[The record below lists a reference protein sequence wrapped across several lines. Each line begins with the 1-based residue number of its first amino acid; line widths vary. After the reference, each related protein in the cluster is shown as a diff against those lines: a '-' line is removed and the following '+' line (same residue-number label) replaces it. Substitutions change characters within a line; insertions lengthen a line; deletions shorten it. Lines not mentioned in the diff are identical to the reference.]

1 MSRNINVNPAHYK
14 VAGRERQGEAILQ
27 DAQKQ
32 AFAKQREN
40 DDRWQAHHGGG
51 APWETTPPAPLVDT
65 PEERERAERAA
76 KRASKRASKRAKP
89 SAKKA
94 KRANGAKKVAKSARK
109 AGVGRKSA
117 KRAPKA
123 RAKAGRKSSSRR

>member
-27 DAQKQ
+27 DAQKH
-32 AFAKQREN
+32 AFAKQQQN

-65 PEERERAERAA
+65 PEERKRAERAA
-76 KRASKRASKRAKP
+76 KRA
-89 SAKKA
+89 
-94 KRANGAKKVAKSARK
+94 KKVAKSAGKAGADRK
-109 AGVGRKSA
+109 AA

>member
-27 DAQKQ
+27 DAQKH

-94 KRANGAKKVAKSARK
+94 KNAKKAAKSARK
-109 AGVGRKSA
+109 AGGGRKSA

>member
-14 VAGRERQGEAILQ
+14 VAGRERQGEAIIQ

-32 AFAKQREN
+32 AFAKQQEN

-65 PEERERAERAA
+65 PEERQRAERAA
-76 KRASKRASKRAKP
+76 KRATKRAKT

-94 KRANGAKKVAKSARK
+94 KKAMKAAKSARK
-109 AGVGRKSA
+109 ASAGRKTA

-123 RAKAGRKSSSRR
+123 RAKTARKSASRR

>member
-14 VAGRERQGEAILQ
+14 VAGRERQGEAIIQ
-27 DAQKQ
+27 DAQKH
-32 AFAKQREN
+32 AFAKQQEN

-65 PEERERAERAA
+65 PEERQRAERAA
-76 KRASKRASKRAKP
+76 KRATKRAKT

-94 KRANGAKKVAKSARK
+94 KKAKKAAKGARK
-109 AGVGRKSA
+109 AGVGRKTA

-123 RAKAGRKSSSRR
+123 RAKAGRKSSARR

>member
-14 VAGRERQGEAILQ
+14 VAGRERQGEAIIQ
-27 DAQKQ
+27 DAQKH
-32 AFAKQREN
+32 AFAKQQES

-65 PEERERAERAA
+65 PEERQRAERAA
-76 KRASKRASKRAKP
+76 KRATKRAKT

-94 KRANGAKKVAKSARK
+94 KKAKKAAKSARK
-109 AGVGRKSA
+109 ASAGRKTA

-123 RAKAGRKSSSRR
+123 RAKTARKSASRR

>member
-14 VAGRERQGEAILQ
+14 VAGRERQGEAIIQ

-32 AFAKQREN
+32 AFAKQQEN

-65 PEERERAERAA
+65 PEERKRAERAA

-89 SAKKA
+89 SAKQAKPGKKA
-94 KRANGAKKVAKSARK
+94 AKSAGKAGAARK
-109 AGVGRKSA
+109 AA
-117 KRAPKA
+117 KKAPKA
-123 RAKAGRKSSSRR
+123 RARTARRSSARR

>member
-14 VAGRERQGEAILQ
+14 VAGRERQGEAIIQ

-32 AFAKQREN
+32 AFAKQQEN

-51 APWETTPPAPLVDT
+51 APWEKTAPAPLVDT
-65 PEERERAERAA
+65 PEERKRAERAA

-89 SAKKA
+89 SAKQAKPGKKA
-94 KRANGAKKVAKSARK
+94 AKSAGKAGAGRK
-109 AGVGRKSA
+109 AA
-117 KRAPKA
+117 KKAPKA
-123 RAKAGRKSSSRR
+123 RARTARRSSARR